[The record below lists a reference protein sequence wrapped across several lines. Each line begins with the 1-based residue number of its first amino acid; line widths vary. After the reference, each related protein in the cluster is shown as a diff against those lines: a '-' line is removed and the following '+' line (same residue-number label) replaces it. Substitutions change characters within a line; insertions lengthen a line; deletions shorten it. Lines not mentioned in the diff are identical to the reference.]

1 MFVIG
6 NINQCYNAAGA
17 ARTNNFFNLKLKSE
31 RGKSMKKYTKLMGI
45 LLALVMLVALM
56 PMTALADNTPPDP
69 APDGSGTV
77 VLPSPPITNL
87 PTDKAKV
94 EVEKIAHGLDETKKY
109 TFNFEYYQVEDE
121 HGTKP
126 IEGGVNGKFSII
138 VEWNGNYKEHSG
150 SFTINDL
157 PKNIWLAIEE
167 IDPVIPEGYRLFA
180 PDMVTVYTE
189 SSDNPRDIYNIYEER
204 NDCDVVISKAVEGNN
219 ANVNDEF
226 EFEVTFY
233 PNIANPSPN
242 PSQPPIAYSA
252 NAAAPV
258 RALFGYAQPK
268 IYKTLANGDTQNFT
282 DEEIARNFPIDNNR
296 KVTGHFT
303 LKHGE
308 SLTILNAA
316 AKNRPITV
324 KELDSKG
331 YLTTVNGITGT
342 QWKLDEPDTDTIK
355 VDFINTKESLPLSES
370 LSVEKRWS
378 DGNENHMR
386 DSVTV
391 QLYRNGEPYSL
402 TMFGRVVDDGRVELS
417 AANRWQHTWSGLDT
431 GYNWT
436 VAELNVPKG
445 YVSTVN
451 YYGGSA
457 IITNTAASAGL
468 PQTGDAQM
476 PYIGAGL
483 VLAAMAIVVIIAGKK
498 RN

>member
-1 MFVIG
+1 
-6 NINQCYNAAGA
+6 
-17 ARTNNFFNLKLKSE
+17 
-31 RGKSMKKYTKLMGI
+31 MKKYTKLMGI

-56 PMTALADNTPPDP
+56 PMTALAVDQTYPPNP
-69 APDGSGTV
+69 NP
-77 VLPSPPITNL
+77 
-87 PTDKAKV
+87 PTDKTKV
-94 EVEKIAHGLDETKKY
+94 EVEKIARGLDKTKEYK
-109 TFNFEYYQVEDE
+109 FNFKYYQVEDE

-126 IEGGVNGKFSII
+126 IEGGANGNFSII
-138 VEWNGNYKEHSG
+138 VKWNDNYNEHSG
-150 SFTINDL
+150 SFTIENLD
-157 PKNIWLAIEE
+157 PNIWLAIEE

-189 SSDNPRDIYNIYEER
+189 SSDNKRDIYNIYEER
-204 NDCDVVISKAVEGNN
+204 KDCDVVISKAVEGNDAN
-219 ANVNDEF
+219 ANDEF
-226 EFEVTFY
+226 EFEATFTLNY
-233 PNIANPSPN
+233 DVVEPD

-258 RALFGYAQPK
+258 RAPGAGNDIG
-268 IYKTLANGDTQNFT
+268 IYKKFADGSTHEFRPDDLTYEGKKATL
-282 DEEIARNFPIDNNR
+282 R
-296 KVTGHFT
+296 FT

-308 SLTILNAA
+308 SLSIIGLA

-331 YLTTVNGITGT
+331 YLTTVNGIIGT
-342 QWKLDEPDTDTIK
+342 QWKEEEPIADTIK

-378 DGNENHMR
+378 DGNDKHMR

-402 TMFGRVVDDGRVELS
+402 TMFGRVIDDGRVELS

-431 GYNWT
+431 GYKWT

-468 PQTGDAQM
+468 PQTGDAQT